1 MTTRHGRLWL
11 AVLALWVFCVP
22 ALAATPVP
30 IHEFTLKNGLRV
42 VVVSLHRSPVVS
54 HNLMIA
60 AGAADD
66 PLGASGVAHF
76 LEHMM
81 FKGTPTVPEGDYT
94 ARIERLGGQFNAF
107 TSADMTGYY
116 VTIAKEHLPE
126 IMTLEADR
134 MMHLAP
140 KPETYLTE
148 RDVIVEE
155 RRMRTDNVP
164 VALLGEAMNAVLF
177 PHHPYGTPIIGWAH
191 EMKTLN
197 QAQVEAYKETHYIPA
212 NAVLVLVGD
221 MTETEARQLAETHY
235 GAWQGGAKP
244 SRTWVSDPPRITSS
258 TVTLRDANVHV
269 PQWTRS
275 YIAPSFG
282 TNRDQT
288 ESRIMPLILAE
299 EILGNART
307 GVLYTELVE
316 KRKVATD
323 VSISYNPY
331 VLGEGTF
338 DVTITPAA
346 GVSMRAFARA
356 YQEAMHT
363 FTQSTIDATAL
374 KRARNQLKA
383 ATILARD
390 SIQGM
395 GFIFSQLVMIGV
407 PPEWFNTWEAKVDA
421 VTPAHITDAVA
432 KTLQD
437 ETAVTGF
444 LLPAKKPEAT
454 KGAPR

>member
-1 MTTRHGRLWL
+1 MNRSVSGIVLVVWL
-11 AVLALWVFCVP
+11 FCAS

-66 PLGASGVAHF
+66 PSGASGVAHF

-81 FKGTPTVPEGDYT
+81 FKGTPTVPEGQYT
-94 ARIERLGGQFNAF
+94 ARIEKMGGQFNAF

-116 VTIAKEHLPE
+116 VTIAKEHLSE
-126 IMTLEADR
+126 VMALEADR
-134 MMHLAP
+134 MIHLAP
-140 KPETYLTE
+140 KRESYLTE
-148 RDVIVEE
+148 REVILEE

-164 VALLGEAMNAVLF
+164 AALLGEAMNAATF

-191 EMKTLN
+191 EMKILS
-197 QAQVEAYKETHYIPA
+197 QVHVEAFKAKHYVPA

-221 MTETEARQLAETHY
+221 VTEAEAKKLAEAHY
-235 GAWQGGAKP
+235 GEWVGGAQQA
-244 SRTWVSDPPRITSS
+244 RNWVLDPPRITSKA
-258 TVTLRDANVHV
+258 VTLRDANVRV
-269 PQWTRS
+269 PTWMRC
-275 YIAPSFG
+275 YVAPSFG
-282 TNRDQT
+282 ANRDLA

-323 VSISYNPY
+323 VSVSYNPY
-331 VLGEGTF
+331 MLGEGTF
-338 DVTITPAA
+338 DISITPAA
-346 GVSMRAFARA
+346 GVSMRAFAKA
-356 YQEAMHT
+356 YAEVMQS
-363 FTQSTIDATAL
+363 FTTSTIEAKAL
-374 KRARNQLKA
+374 MRARNQLKA

-395 GFIFSQLVMIGV
+395 GFIFAQLVMIGL
-407 PPEWFNTWEAKVDA
+407 PPEWFNTWEARVDT

-432 KTLQD
+432 ATLQD
-437 ETAVTGF
+437 DKAVTGY
-444 LLPAKKPEAT
+444 LLPPKKPKAKEGT
-454 KGAPR
+454 P